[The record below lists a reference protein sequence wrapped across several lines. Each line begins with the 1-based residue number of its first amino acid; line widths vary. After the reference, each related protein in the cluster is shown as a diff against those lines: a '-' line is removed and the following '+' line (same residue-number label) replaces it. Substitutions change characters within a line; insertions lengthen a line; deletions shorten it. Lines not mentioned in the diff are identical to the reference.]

1 MRYLTLFAAVVVAA
15 IALTGSSAL
24 AQAPAQQPVQAPQTV
39 PKEQPQAPKKSK
51 VWTDDNI
58 SSVRSSSDVYQD
70 EQEREKA
77 PQQTSAPQQGAT
89 TAKNATDDAW
99 PIPQAKTA
107 KEADDLIA
115 SDKKNL
121 QEQQEYIQQTEKE
134 LATAPDSEKK
144 RLQWR
149 IQSRGDMASRL
160 QRDISA
166 LEKQKTELSKPPSS
180 PNSNS
185 GNQPPSQ

>member
-1 MRYLTLFAAVVVAA
+1 MRHLTVFAAVIVGA
-15 IALTGSSAL
+15 IAGSGVV
-24 AQAPAQQPVQAPQTV
+24 AQAPPAQTA
-39 PKEQPQAPKKSK
+39 PKEQSQTPKKPK

-58 SSVRSSSDVYQD
+58 SSVRSSSDLYQD

-77 PQQTSAPQQGAT
+77 TQQASAPQQSAT
-89 TAKNATDDAW
+89 AAKSADSDAW

-115 SDKKNL
+115 TDKKNL
-121 QEQQEYIQQTEKE
+121 QEQQEYIEQTEKE
-134 LATAPDSEKK
+134 LATAPDSYKK

-149 IQSRGDMASRL
+149 LQSRGDMVSRL

-166 LEKQKTELSKPPSS
+166 LEKQKDALAKQPQPAANSS
-180 PNSNS
+180 PAA
-185 GNQPPSQ
+185 QPPSQ

>member
-1 MRYLTLFAAVVVAA
+1 MRHLTLFVAVVA
-15 IALTGSSAL
+15 IALAGSSAV
-24 AQAPAQQPVQAPQTV
+24 AQAPPAQAPS
-39 PKEQPQAPKKSK
+39 KEQPQAPKKPK

-58 SSVRSSSDVYQD
+58 SSVRSSSDLYQD

-77 PQQTSAPQQGAT
+77 AQQASAPQQSAT
-89 TAKNATDDAW
+89 AAKSAADDAW

-115 SDKKNL
+115 TDKKNL

-166 LEKQKTELSKPPSS
+166 LEKQKDTLGKQPQPAANPSS
-180 PNSNS
+180 AP
-185 GNQPPSQ
+185 QPPSQ

>member
-1 MRYLTLFAAVVVAA
+1 MRHLTVFAAVVVGA
-15 IALTGSSAL
+15 IALSGSTVV
-24 AQAPAQQPVQAPQTV
+24 AQAPPAPAQTAS
-39 PKEQPQAPKKSK
+39 KEQSPAPKKPK

-58 SSVRSSSDVYQD
+58 TSVRSSSDLYQD

-77 PQQTSAPQQGAT
+77 AQQASAPQQSAT
-89 TAKNATDDAW
+89 APKSADSDAW

-115 SDKKNL
+115 TDKKNL

-134 LATAPDSEKK
+134 LTTAPDSEKK

-149 IQSRGDMASRL
+149 IQSRGDMVSRL

-166 LEKQKTELSKPPSS
+166 LEKQKDALAKPAQPAANPS
-180 PNSNS
+180 PTA
-185 GNQPPSQ
+185 QPPSQ

>member
-1 MRYLTLFAAVVVAA
+1 MRYLTLFAAVVVGA
-15 IALTGSSAL
+15 IALAGSSAL
-24 AQAPAQQPVQAPQTV
+24 AQAPAQQPVQAPQAV
-39 PKEQPQAPKKSK
+39 PKEQPQASKKSK

-70 EQEREKA
+70 EQEKEKA
-77 PQQTSAPQQGAT
+77 AQQASAPQQGT
-89 TAKNATDDAW
+89 TAAKNANSDAW
-99 PIPQAKTA
+99 PVPQAKTA

-134 LATAPDSEKK
+134 LATAPDSYKE
-144 RLQWR
+144 RLHWR
-149 IQSRGDMASRL
+149 IQSRSDMVNRL

-166 LEKQKTELSKPPSS
+166 LEKQKVELNKPPSS
-180 PNSNS
+180 ATHSS